1 MKDLKKLVINILIL
15 SFIALIGYLVY
26 LFFIKDNES
35 DSLIIDETPMHIE
48 SIRTIAEISTVS
60 FKDEVVMDSIEFFDS
75 SINLSNPLDWFEA
88 SERVYNRNVKRR
100 LTIIVKGEIKY
111 GIDLTSNNFKI
122 SQNIDT
128 LWLNIPKPKI
138 LDILVSPSETE
149 IFQEQGHWSDGARR
163 QLENL
168 AKRRIQ
174 FSAEN
179 LNLDKKA
186 TENAERLFRKLIN
199 TQKELIIYF
208 E

>member
-1 MKDLKKLVINILIL
+1 MQQ
-15 SFIALIGYLVY
+15 
-26 LFFIKDNES
+26 
-35 DSLIIDETPMHIE
+35 T
-48 SIRTIAEISTVS
+48 
-60 FKDEVVMDSIEFFDS
+60 
-75 SINLSNPLDWFEA
+75 
-88 SERVYNRNVKRR
+88 
-100 LTIIVKGEIKY
+100 
-111 GIDLTSNNFKI
+111 
-122 SQNIDT
+122 
-128 LWLNIPKPKI
+128 
-138 LDILVSPSETE
+138 TE

>member
-88 SERVYNRNVKRR
+88 SV
-100 LTIIVKGEIKY
+100 
-111 GIDLTSNNFKI
+111 
-122 SQNIDT
+122 T
-128 LWLNIPKPKI
+128 LP
-138 LDILVSPSETE
+138 
-149 IFQEQGHWSDGARR
+149 
-163 QLENL
+163 
-168 AKRRIQ
+168 RITRWVLYL
-174 FSAEN
+174 S
-179 LNLDKKA
+179 
-186 TENAERLFRKLIN
+186 RIN
-199 TQKELIIYF
+199 PGELIPWIASAF
-208 E
+208 ETSPFLKAR